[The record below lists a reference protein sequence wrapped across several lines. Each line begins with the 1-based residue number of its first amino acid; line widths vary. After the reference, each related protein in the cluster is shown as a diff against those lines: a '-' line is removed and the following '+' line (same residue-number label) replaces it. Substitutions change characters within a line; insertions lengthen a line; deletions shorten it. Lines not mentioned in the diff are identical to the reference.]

1 MEPFKPKPL
10 LNKSELRQI
19 KKSRTRVEGQKVI
32 TDDVKKLKSLSVTPD
47 LPKTELIQ
55 YYKEPIWI
63 EYYIPRESRFAYE
76 VKYLFVKL
84 IDPVPRPEPADQILR
99 EAITKGEFIDIIE
112 VLFQHPE
119 KEDLI
124 RSSYLNT
131 FPFLES
137 ISTNYKQYLKS
148 GDAYD
153 LRIPLFHTE
162 ALMKREPTVATL
174 EFLGPFTIFN
184 LNWLIR
190 KLNEAGEE
198 FSLEDETISV
208 LIKRRNEF
216 WEQNSLEVD
225 EDFELFAA
233 LFYEQAFPHRGS
245 EFDDALLLR
254 ETDDPKV

>member
-19 KKSRTRVEGQKVI
+19 KKSRTRVEGKKVI
-32 TDDVKKLKSLSVTPD
+32 TDDVKKLKSLSATPD
-47 LPKTELIQ
+47 LPKKELIQ

-84 IDPVPRPEPADQILR
+84 IDPIARPEPADAILR
-99 EAITKGEFIDIIE
+99 EAVSKGEFID
-112 VLFQHPE
+112 VLDVMLRHPE
-119 KEDLI
+119 KETLI
-124 RSSYLNT
+124 RNSYINT
-131 FPFLES
+131 FSFLES
-137 ISTNYKQYLKS
+137 ISANHKYFLKTK
-148 GDAYD
+148 DAYD

-162 ALMKREPTVATL
+162 ALMKREPTIATL
-174 EFLGPFTIFN
+174 EFLGPYTIYN

-190 KLNEAGEE
+190 KLNEGEEE

-208 LIKRRNEF
+208 LIKRRNEY
-216 WEQNSLEVD
+216 WEKNSLPID

-245 EFDDALLLR
+245 EFEDVLLKGN
-254 ETDDPKV
+254 D

>member
-19 KKSRTRVEGQKVI
+19 KKSRTRVEGKKVI
-32 TDDVKKLKSLSVTPD
+32 TDDVKKLKSLNVTPD
-47 LPKTELIQ
+47 LPKKELIQ

-84 IDPVPRPEPADQILR
+84 IDPIPRPEPADRVLR
-99 EAITKGEFIDIIE
+99 EALKKGEFIDLID
-112 VLFQHPE
+112 VLFQYPE
-119 KEDLI
+119 KENLI

-131 FPFLES
+131 FSFLES
-137 ISTNYKQYLKS
+137 ISSNYKQYLKS
-148 GDAYD
+148 KDAYD
-153 LRIPLFHTE
+153 LRVPLFHTE

-174 EFLGPFTIFN
+174 EFLGAFTIYN

-198 FSLEDETISV
+198 FSLEDETISM
-208 LIKRRNEF
+208 LIKRRNEY
-216 WEQNSLEVD
+216 WDEKSLIAD

-245 EFDDALLLR
+245 DFDETLLMR
-254 ETDDPKV
+254 DQI

>member
-19 KKSRTRVEGQKVI
+19 KKSRTRVEGKKVI
-32 TDDVKKLKSLSVTPD
+32 TDDVKKLKSLNVTPD
-47 LPKTELIQ
+47 LPKRELVH

-84 IDPVPRPEPADQILR
+84 IDPIPRPAPEDTILR
-99 EAITKGEFIDIIE
+99 EAISKGEFIDILD
-112 VLFQHPE
+112 VMFRHPE
-119 KEDLI
+119 RESLI
-124 RSSYLNT
+124 RNSYLNT
-131 FPFLES
+131 FSFLES
-137 ISTNYKQYLKS
+137 ISANYKQFLKS
-148 GDAYD
+148 QDAYD

-174 EFLGPFTIFN
+174 EFLGPYTIYN

-208 LIKRRNEF
+208 LIKRRNEY
-216 WEQNSLEVD
+216 WENQSLATD

-245 EFDDALLLR
+245 DFDDALLFKESDEPRL
-254 ETDDPKV
+254 

>member
-19 KKSRTRVEGQKVI
+19 KKSRTRVEGQKVL
-32 TDDVKKLKSLSVTPD
+32 TDDVKKLKSLNVTPD
-47 LPKTELIQ
+47 LPKRELVQ

-76 VKYLFVKL
+76 IKYLFVKL
-84 IDPVPRPEPADQILR
+84 VDPIPRPEPKDTVLR
-99 EAITKGEFIDIIE
+99 EAMAKGEFVDLID
-112 VLFQHPE
+112 VLFSHPE

-124 RSSYLNT
+124 RNSYLNT
-131 FPFLES
+131 FSFLES
-137 ISTNYKQYLKS
+137 ISANYKQYLKTQ
-148 GDAYD
+148 DAYD

-174 EFLGPFTIFN
+174 EFLGQFTIYN

-198 FSLEDETISV
+198 FSLEDETISM

-216 WEQNSLEVD
+216 WDENSLPID

-245 EFDDALLLR
+245 EFEDSAILR
-254 ETDDPKV
+254 DGEEFRL